1 MKIVSLTPT
10 DPAKAMNDWQIEA
23 RIAQLDRRIGE
34 IQWRFDHE
42 PNAPRNKHLA
52 LAHELL
58 DLSRERNHLRVE
70 QAERLFEIWKQT
82 NVQPEPAASHWTI
95 YRNPKQN

>member
-10 DPAKAMNDWQIEA
+10 DPAKSMNDWQIEA
-23 RIAQLDRRIGE
+23 RIAHLDRRISE
-34 IQWRFDHE
+34 IQWHFDHE
-42 PNAPRNKHLA
+42 PNTPLS

-70 QAERLFEIWKQT
+70 QAWRLLEIWKQT
-82 NVQPEPAASHWTI
+82 NTQPETAASRWTI
-95 YRNPKQN
+95 YKNPKQDRL